1 MFSVYM
7 NMDSGPLLRA
17 TKSFS
22 PLMSE
27 FFRDGEMYSLDL
39 SLDEAH
45 ILINL
50 VEQLLEL
57 LGEGDFNH
65 HYDESD
71 PFAQLMAQ
79 LGAAPDEITTPEDP
93 VLLRLL
99 PNAYSDP
106 EAAADF
112 RRYTEP
118 TLRGKKKR
126 ALKQVHAALEV
137 IVDEDRAGQVVD
149 LDSEIWLMAI
159 NDLRLA
165 LSVRLEINQDS
176 FELFEALPDSDPQKA
191 IYAVYFWLGWLQES
205 LLNLLT
211 NG

>member
-1 MFSVYM
+1 
-7 NMDSGPLLRA
+7 
-17 TKSFS
+17 
-22 PLMSE
+22 MSAFNRE
-27 FFRDGEMYSLDL
+27 EGHYSLDL
-39 SLDEAH
+39 TLDEAH

-65 HYDESD
+65 HYEESD
-71 PFAQLMAQ
+71 PFAQLMSQ
-79 LGAAPDEITTPEDP
+79 LKAVPDEVVVPDDP

-99 PNAYSDP
+99 PNAYADP

-126 ALKQVHAALEV
+126 VLEEVRKALEV
-137 IVDEDRAGQVVD
+137 IVDADTSGVVED
-149 LDSEIWLMAI
+149 LDSDIWMMAI

-165 LSVRLEINQDS
+165 LGVRLEITPES
-176 FELFEALPDSDPQKA
+176 FEAFEALPDSDPQKA

-205 LLNLLT
+205 LLNLLL
-211 NG
+211 

>member
-1 MFSVYM
+1 
-7 NMDSGPLLRA
+7 
-17 TKSFS
+17 
-22 PLMSE
+22 MSE
-27 FFRDGEMYSLDL
+27 FSRDGDMYSLGL

-71 PFAQLMAQ
+71 PLAQLMAQ
-79 LGAAPDEITTPEDP
+79 LKAAPEEITVPEDP

-99 PNAYSDP
+99 PSAYADP
-106 EAAADF
+106 ESAADF

-126 ALKQVHAALEV
+126 TLVQVRSALEI
-137 IVDEDRAGQVVD
+137 IVDADRAGIIED
-149 LDSEIWLMAI
+149 LDSETWLMAI

-165 LSVRLEINQDS
+165 LSVRLEVT
-176 FELFEALPDSDPQKA
+176 PDSYDHFETLSEEDPQKP
-191 IYAVYFWLGWLQES
+191 IFAVYFWLGWLQSS
-205 LLNLLT
+205 LLNLLS

>member
-1 MFSVYM
+1 MSAFSRGA
-7 NMDSGPLLRA
+7 NL
-17 TKSFS
+17 
-22 PLMSE
+22 
-27 FFRDGEMYSLDL
+27 YSLSL
-39 SLDEAH
+39 SIDEAR

-71 PFAQLMAQ
+71 PLAQLMSQ
-79 LGAAPDEITTPEDP
+79 LEAAPDEVTVPADP

-99 PNAYSDP
+99 PNAYADP
-106 EAAADF
+106 ESAADF

-126 ALKQVHAALEV
+126 VLDEVRTALET
-137 IVDEDRAGQVVD
+137 IVAADQDGVVRD
-149 LDSEIWLMAI
+149 LNSEIWLLAI

-165 LSVRLEINQDS
+165 LSVRLEITPDS
-176 FELFEALPDSDPQKA
+176 FESFEALSENDPQKP

-205 LLNLLT
+205 LLNLLA
-211 NG
+211 GR

>member
-1 MFSVYM
+1 MSTFSRDGNVFSV
-7 NMDSGPLLRA
+7 
-17 TKSFS
+17 
-22 PLMSE
+22 
-27 FFRDGEMYSLDL
+27 DL
-39 SLDEAH
+39 TMDEAH

-57 LGEGDFNH
+57 LGEGDFSH

-71 PFAQLMAQ
+71 PVAQLMAQ
-79 LGAAPDEITTPEDP
+79 LQAAPDEITIPEDP

-99 PNAYSDP
+99 PSAYADP

-126 ALKQVHAALEV
+126 SLLEV
-137 IVDEDRAGQVVD
+137 RAAVASLADEDRAGRITG
-149 LDSEIWLMAI
+149 LDSEIWLLAI

-165 LSVRLEINQDS
+165 LSVRLDIHPES
-176 FELFEALPDSDPQKA
+176 FDIFESLSEDDPQKG

-205 LLNLLT
+205 LLSLIT
-211 NG
+211 A